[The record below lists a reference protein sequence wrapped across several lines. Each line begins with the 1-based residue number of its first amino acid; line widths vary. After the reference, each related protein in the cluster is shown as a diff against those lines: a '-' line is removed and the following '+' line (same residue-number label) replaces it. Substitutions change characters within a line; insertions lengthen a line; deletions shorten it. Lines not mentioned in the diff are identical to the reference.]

1 MTWKVVST
9 VHGGGKR
16 RDVVSGGIPFLPSI
30 AATNGAQDFLKLSV
44 MFCPEAVSPPTGG
57 SPAGQIAPI
66 PANGGRAAPSSAR
79 PSPPGCPAPPQP
91 WPCCRERRSRRA
103 GRTFEEQRF
112 AGQAVVAEVGP
123 NMRKADDAARRLS
136 LLVASPPFPKFES
149 YQAASSSL

>member
-44 MFCPEAVSPPTGG
+44 MFCPEAVSRSG
-57 SPAGQIAPI
+57 SPAAQIAPI
-66 PANGGRAAPSSAR
+66 PANSGRAAPSSAR
-79 PSPPGCPAPPQP
+79 PSPPGCPRAAPAVAAAVANGAHAELGVPSKNRGSP
-91 WPCCRERRSRRA
+91 VKRSWPRCI
-103 GRTFEEQRF
+103 
-112 AGQAVVAEVGP
+112 GP

-136 LLVASPPFPKFES
+136 LLVASIRLPG
-149 YQAASSSL
+149 